1 MRSSVRRQ
9 NAEQLAPQ
17 LVALAMVGRG
27 EAAEPTLVAAI
38 LGAEAVVLGVPAFGV
53 LEALGRERAEPACG
67 VLAGVKTEAGVK
79 AGAEASNLGT
89 TCRPPGVMARGVGVE
104 RRERGEPVE

>member
-1 MRSSVRRQ
+1 
-9 NAEQLAPQ
+9 
-17 LVALAMVGRG
+17 MVGRG
-27 EAAEPTLVAAI
+27 EAAEPTFVAAV
-38 LGAEAVVLGVPAFGV
+38 LGVEAVVLGVPAFGV
-53 LEALGRERAEPACG
+53 LETLSSERADPACG
-67 VLAGVKTEAGVK
+67 VLAGVKAEAGVK